1 MSLPASDKSPSYWW
15 WVGHVFF
22 GMMTGLV
29 CYVVW
34 KDENPKAAKKHLIH
48 SIWIGC
54 VPLAVFLV
62 LFFVLLTIDP
72 TGVRDNYA
80 PV

>member
-1 MSLPASDKSPSYWW
+1 MSMPSPDKYPSYWW

-22 GMMTGLV
+22 GMITGLV

-48 SIWIGC
+48 SIWVGC
-54 VPLAVFLV
+54 VAPVVFLV
-62 LFFVLLTIDP
+62 AFIVLLAIDP
-72 TGVRDNYA
+72 MGLGEDVA
-80 PV
+80 SV